1 MTTVAENYTQ
11 APVYT
16 QANPNNSNPY
26 SYVNQQN
33 SYSANSYTSYQGVG
47 LDSDLQ
53 LLVKT
58 KTEYYIPKF
67 QELKSQNKQTSWNWP
82 AFLVAPYWMIY
93 RKMYGY
99 GAAVLGI
106 NFILSLI
113 GSGFLSLISL
123 AGYIVIGIFA
133 NSIYMKFLEG
143 KASQAKA
150 MNEPYKSQF
159 IAQNGGVNTTATVL
173 TIVGY
178 ALLVIILSV

>member
-1 MTTVAENYTQ
+1 MESRFEKRT
-11 APVYT
+11 
-16 QANPNNSNPY
+16 
-26 SYVNQQN
+26 
-33 SYSANSYTSYQGVG
+33 
-47 LDSDLQ
+47 L
-53 LLVKT
+53 
-58 KTEYYIPKF
+58 YIQDNAGHYLNKF
-67 QELKSQNKQTSWNWP
+67 GIMESTGSKISWNWC
-82 AFLVAPYWMIY
+82 AFFFTSTWMIY